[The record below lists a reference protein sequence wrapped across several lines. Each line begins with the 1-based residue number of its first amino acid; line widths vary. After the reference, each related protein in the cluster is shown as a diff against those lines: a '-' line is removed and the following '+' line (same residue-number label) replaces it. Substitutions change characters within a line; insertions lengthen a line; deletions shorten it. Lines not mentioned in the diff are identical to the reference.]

1 MPKPLTKKQP
11 TSSVA
16 SMLEPG
22 IGAAAISKPP
32 EQVEPILPTPIT
44 NQLPPQPIIS
54 QPVGEQ
60 SNVLKQFSLTPSTDR
75 TLKRLVSIY
84 SNAASL
90 DLKASE
96 VLRAVLVALEHA
108 IPELEREAAQIG
120 PLKRPKHERG
130 NEALRDQLERRIAR
144 AIIAGTRAT
153 NVLGE

>member
-16 SMLEPG
+16 NMLEPG
-22 IGAAAISKPP
+22 IGAAAITKPP

-44 NQLPPQPIIS
+44 NQLPPPLIS
-54 QPVGEQ
+54 TKPMGEAA
-60 SNVLKQFSLTPSTDR
+60 NVLRQFSLTPSTDR
-75 TLKRLVSIY
+75 TLKRLVTIY
-84 SNAASL
+84 SAATNL

-108 IPELEREAAQIG
+108 VPELEREAGQIG

-144 AIIAGTRAT
+144 AIIAGTRAA